1 MGLPKR
7 PIPFNQSEV
16 DALRLQHAK
25 GFIVGLG
32 KVTGI
37 VERKDIDVL
46 LQLEPATFNLY
57 VQALYDLQTKDEF
70 VKSPMGYFQL
80 GGESASLIED

>member
-1 MGLPKR
+1 MGLPKG

-16 DALRLQHAK
+16 DALRAQHAK

-46 LQLEPATFNLY
+46 LKFESATFNLY

-80 GGESASLIED
+80 GGESASLIEN